1 LRSHLEEWAVSGMA
15 ATDFKTGLV
24 PTKK

>member
-1 LRSHLEEWAVSGMA
+1 LEEWAVSGMA

-24 PTKK
+24 PKKKKK